1 MNHRYDF
8 LYLFDCTGKE
18 CVASR
23 ADGDPSGD
31 ESVSVA
37 NPAAGRWKVIVDH
50 SSPSATA
57 ASFDYEDVVFNPAF
71 GYGAVTDQPSERAI
85 GATWSAQANAWFAEA
100 IPASRSPFPAV
111 LMQAR
116 PKGGEP
122 FSIGM
127 WELVGLGDRA
137 SQGREFR

>member
-1 MNHRYDF
+1 M
-8 LYLFDCTGKE
+8 
-18 CVASR
+18 A
-23 ADGDPSGD
+23 AI
-31 ESVSVA
+31 SVSSRNEKTSV
-37 NPAAGRWKVIVDH
+37 PA
-50 SSPSATA
+50 SAA
-57 ASFDYEDVVFNPAF
+57 EQLVSYLASA
-71 GYGAVTDQPSERAI
+71 ERAI

-111 LMQAR
+111 HMQAR

-127 WELVGLGDRA
+127 WELVGLADRA